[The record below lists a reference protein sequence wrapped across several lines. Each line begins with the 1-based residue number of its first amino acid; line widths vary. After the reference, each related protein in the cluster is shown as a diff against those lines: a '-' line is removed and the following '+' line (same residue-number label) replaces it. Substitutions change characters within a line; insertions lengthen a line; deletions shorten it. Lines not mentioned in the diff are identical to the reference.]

1 VRVVRCWN
9 RLPGEAVD
17 APTLEAFKDRQGG
30 VLSNLA
36 LWEVPLPIEGG
47 LELDGLKGP
56 FQLKSFYDSIILL
69 FHRNITSKPH

>member
-1 VRVVRCWN
+1 MGCN
-9 RLPGEAVD
+9 GMDGTNDFGASL
-17 APTLEAFKDRQGG
+17 GG
-30 VLSNLA
+30 VLSNLD

-56 FQLKSFYDSIILL
+56 FQPKSFYDSIILL